1 MTGFINKYNT
11 TTNKNLIFY
20 TFLAGYAAFIIY
32 LCSHLN
38 IWVDEVYTLDTTS
51 YNLKGVIKQSYDF
64 EAQPPFYFVLLS
76 LWRTINSSVFF
87 ARLFSAVSVAAAAFV
102 FCKLI
107 KLISQKECS
116 QWFII
121 LFLLNPF
128 TVWASTEIR
137 LYAFLLLLSLTSLY
151 YFFRFYISGQNK
163 YLVIFVF
170 TGIAGIYSQHLYVF
184 LLASLGITIFIFKGW
199 KVFFKFSLYLI
210 PVVLLFLVNMLYAS
224 NPMKL
229 TSVAS
234 FNISFTQRLMAVF
247 HAPQDLLM
255 AAHIMPFTK
264 VVRWGF
270 ILPLIILIAY
280 AFIKWYKKSTTK
292 NELYFQAINA
302 ILLTAAL
309 LLVFI
314 GVFFSVTGIDYTH
327 RYFAIGFPLLTA
339 VFLLLDVYSLPKRA
353 LIFLV
358 VAVLYILVLITK
370 YQYPVKD
377 FDAES
382 LAKYLEKNGNKA
394 EPIMFYEKVMLL
406 PFKYYY
412 KATNPIIA
420 LPDSVRFDST
430 YFEKIKDTIQLKQSI
445 ERINT
450 SSSSYLLVTNRNE
463 VFFKDDADIK
473 MLNSYLPSHYTIT
486 LDTLFYGNNKTYPIR
501 IRRLQKNNLLEKK

>member
-1 MTGFINKYNT
+1 MTGFIDKYNT
-11 TTNKNLIFY
+11 TTNKNFIFY
-20 TFLAGYAAFIIY
+20 TFFAGYAAFIIY
-32 LCSHLN
+32 LCSYLN

-51 YNLKGVIKQSYDF
+51 YNLRGVIKQSYDF
-64 EAQPPFYFVLLS
+64 EAQPPLYFILLS
-76 LWRTINSSVFF
+76 LWRTINSSIFF
-87 ARLFSAVSVAAAAFV
+87 ARLFSALSVAAAAFV
-102 FCKLI
+102 FCKLV

-116 QWFII
+116 RWFII

-128 TVWASTEIR
+128 TVWAGTEIR

-199 KVFFKFSLYLI
+199 KTFFKFSLYLL
-210 PVVLLFLVNMLYAS
+210 PVALLFLVNMLYAS

-247 HAPQDLLM
+247 HAPQDLVM

-264 VVRWGF
+264 MVRWGF
-270 ILPLIILIAY
+270 ILPLIIFTAY
-280 AFIKWYKKSTTK
+280 AFIKGYKKNTAK
-292 NELYFQAINA
+292 NELYFQGINI
-302 ILLTAAL
+302 ILLAAFL

-314 GVFFSVTGIDYTH
+314 GVFFSITGIDYTH
-327 RYFAIGFPLLTA
+327 RYFAIGFPLLVA
-339 VFLLLDVYSLPKRA
+339 VFLLFDIYPLPKRNFIFLAVAAIYISA
-353 LIFLV
+353 LI
-358 VAVLYILVLITK
+358 AK

-377 FDAES
+377 FDAKS
-382 LAKYLEKNGNKA
+382 LAGHLEKNANKD
-394 EPIMFYEKVMLL
+394 EPIMFYEKVMVL

-412 KATNPIIA
+412 TAPNPIIA
-420 LPDSVRFDST
+420 LPDSVKFDST
-430 YFEKIKDTIQLKQSI
+430 YFEKIKDTVQLKQSI

-450 SSSSYLLVTNRNE
+450 ASSSYLLVTNRNE
-463 VFFKDDADIK
+463 VFFKEDGDLK
-473 MLNSYLPSHYTIT
+473 MLNSYLPRHYSIT
-486 LDTLFYGNNKTYPIR
+486 MDTLFYGYNKTYPIR
-501 IRRLQKNNLLEKK
+501 IRRLQKK